1 MVLPECLM
9 FATVM
14 LAVNA
19 RVQMFVDKLTETQH
33 YVLLL
38 HFCIERKCKYSQW
51 KNNRHKH

>member
-19 RVQMFVDKLTETQH
+19 RVQMFVYQD
-33 YVLLL
+33 LL
-38 HFCIERKCKYSQW
+38 
-51 KNNRHKH
+51 